1 MTLKRNINLVGF
13 EHAIPAS
20 KLLRSNGISQIIL
33 VPQARKSYGRLFQ
46 TLQTV
51 KESKLFIEFPFIW
64 PSHLKFIECRK

>member
-1 MTLKRNINLVGF
+1 MQSQQ
-13 EHAIPAS
+13 AS
-20 KLLRSNGISQIIL
+20 GSGGMASQIIL

-64 PSHLKFIECRK
+64 PSLLKFIECRK